1 MSAVTI
7 DDVFALFKEQ
17 ERLMK
22 EQSKEAD
29 RRAAEFTAQL
39 KEQAKESARR
49 AKEAD
54 TRSKEADTR
63 SKEADERIK
72 ETERFLKEQSAG
84 TEQKIKE
91 VTKQIGDL
99 GNRFG
104 EWVEDLVAPAA
115 IRLFVERG
123 IKIKTMQRSV
133 EVVRPPEAGGGG
145 LEIDVLLVN
154 GKEAVLIECKS
165 RAAKKHVDDHI
176 ARLGKVREFL
186 PHLAKVKLYGAIAA
200 VSLHPSVRDYIVKKG
215 MFVIEPSGDT
225 VAVTN
230 AVEFKPHGW

>member
-17 ERLMK
+17 AK
-22 EQSKEAD
+22 EADRRAAEAD

-39 KEQAKESARR
+39 KEQA
-49 AKEAD
+49 
-54 TRSKEADTR
+54 
-63 SKEADERIK
+63 KEADERIK

-91 VTKQIGDL
+91 VTKQIGEL

-123 IKIKTMQRSV
+123 IKIKTMQRAV
-133 EVVRPPEAGGGG
+133 EVTRPPEAGGGG

-165 RAAKKHVDDHI
+165 RAAKKHVDEHI

-186 PHLAKVKLYGAIAA
+186 PHLAKVNLYGAIAA
-200 VSLHPSVRDYIVKKG
+200 VSMHPSVRDYILAKG

-230 AVEFKPHGW
+230 AAGFKPHAW

>member
-7 DDVFALFKEQ
+7 DDVFALFKE
-17 ERLMK
+17 
-22 EQSKEAD
+22 AD
-29 RRAAEFTAQL
+29 RRSKETERLIEKLTQESRETERLL
-39 KEQAKESARR
+39 KDQ

-54 TRSKEADTR
+54 ARSKEA
-63 SKEADERIK
+63 SERTK
-72 ETERFLKEQSAG
+72 ETERFLKEQSAA
-84 TEQKIKE
+84 TDQKIKE

-115 IRLFVERG
+115 VRLFVERG

-133 EVVRPPEAGGGG
+133 EVSRPLEAGGGG

-165 RAAKKHVDDHI
+165 RAAKAHVDEHI
-176 ARLGKVREFL
+176 ARMGKVREFL

-200 VSLHPSVRDYIVKKG
+200 VSLVPSVRDYIISKG

-230 AVEFKPHGW
+230 VRGFKPHGW